1 LLAGINLPF
10 YNFRF
15 VNKLTGLD
23 ISDGML
29 KQARAKAKLMSSI
42 PQVEFV
48 QGNVE
53 RLPFKDNV
61 FDTVVDTFS
70 LCVYQDPIRALAE
83 MARVAKPGVT
93 LADALC
99 SSKQDYSVFY
109 VKSLHML
116 FMLGSAKFNC
126 MCERE
131 NTCMCQCL
139 NFLVWISMEPGF
151 LVYRSL
157 YTRTDLIVN
166 VQMQLRQT
174 TMLVHHHR

>member
-93 LADALC
+93 FADALC
-99 SSKQDYSVFY
+99 SSKQDYSAFY

-139 NFLVWISMEPGF
+139 NFLV
-151 LVYRSL
+151 
-157 YTRTDLIVN
+157 
-166 VQMQLRQT
+166 
-174 TMLVHHHR
+174 